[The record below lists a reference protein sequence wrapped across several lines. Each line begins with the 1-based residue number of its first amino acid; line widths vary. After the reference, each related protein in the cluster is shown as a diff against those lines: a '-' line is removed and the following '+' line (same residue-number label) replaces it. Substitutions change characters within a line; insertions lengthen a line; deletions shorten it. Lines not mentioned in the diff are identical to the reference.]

1 MRIPTTLSLLVVS
14 AAAGFANA
22 DIVQIDAQSAIFD
35 AGQDVPTLDGL
46 LPPGL
51 SIPSGAVSMTLP
63 TVTGEV
69 RANPILPFAGPDG
82 NTQLDDTNIT
92 SFNGISGILAPTTLP
107 LLGVFLVNPHTGNEN
122 APSRLDFHSFGYDF
136 SSLTPLLG
144 QTFFIGDGQTST
156 GLLQTFNVPDGATTL
171 YLGLADAGFFTGAPG
186 AYADNDGSFTADVQ
200 FQAVPAPGAIA
211 LLGLGGMMTI
221 RRKRA

>member
-1 MRIPTTLSLLVVS
+1 VS

-22 DIVQIDAQSAIFD
+22 DVVQIDARSAIFD
-35 AGQDVPTLDGL
+35 AGMSAPTMDGL
-46 LPPGL
+46 LPPEL
-51 SIPSGAVSMTLP
+51 AIPTGAVSMTLP

-69 RANPILPFAGPDG
+69 RAYPTLPFGGPDG
-82 NTQLDDTNIT
+82 NTQLGDTNIT

-107 LLGVFLVNPHTGNEN
+107 LVGVFLANPHTGNEN
-122 APSRLDFHSFGYDF
+122 APSRMDFNALGYDF
-136 SSLTPLLG
+136 ASLSPILG
-144 QTFFIGDGQTST
+144 QTFFIGDGQTSNA
-156 GLLQTFNVPDGATTL
+156 LLQTFDVPAGATTL

-200 FQAVPAPGAIA
+200 FQVVPAPGAIA